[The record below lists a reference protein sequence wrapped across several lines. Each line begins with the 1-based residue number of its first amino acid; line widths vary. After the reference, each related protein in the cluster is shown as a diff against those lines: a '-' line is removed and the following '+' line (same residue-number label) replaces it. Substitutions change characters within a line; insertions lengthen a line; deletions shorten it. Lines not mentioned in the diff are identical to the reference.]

1 MSRAMRRREDSEQ
14 RLPPAEQGSVFI
26 EAALVTP
33 LLMLMFLG
41 VVQFGFAFGILSQLR
56 SASAVAARAAI
67 LGTNQNHTQVCDA
80 AKSALTNVLDVSQL
94 VCQTSP
100 EILPAPE
107 NTQVTVTLQYPFRV
121 LLPEAGSVLSLSA
134 HTTMQ

>member
-1 MSRAMRRREDSEQ
+1 MSREMRVREDLEHQPLQ
-14 RLPPAEQGSVFI
+14 RERGSVFI

-33 LLMLMFLG
+33 VLMLLFMG

-56 SASAVAARAAI
+56 SASAVGARAAI
-67 LGTNQNHTQVCDA
+67 LGTNQTHSQVCDA

-94 VCQTSP
+94 ECQTSP
-100 EILPAPE
+100 EILPAPQ